1 MTARRR
7 PRKEPWWAPW
17 LPNRLRAVQPRR
29 TITPMAT
36 TRNGIEVATGFPV
49 AVFDRAYDAI
59 VVRTPGIYASDLEA
73 GVDIAGI
80 KAEITT
86 AFQAV
91 VYRHRRAHETALE
104 LADLVNLPY
113 EGRAAD
119 WHFTTQTRLFEF
131 FVSLHSAFE
140 SSFYGLYFAGSRLAR
155 PNFASADDPEKYRDI
170 TAGKTE
176 KAFKAAWPND
186 PLAKAMSDLITG
198 DFHKE
203 LAVVRNILAHRI
215 APGFEHR
222 MTLRATV
229 GAGGEGTPPSGKVDY
244 ELAWR
249 GQPLATLIPS
259 TLEKGEVTLAALWEA
274 AADFFAP
281 RPE

>member
-7 PRKEPWWAPW
+7 TGKDPWWAPW
-17 LPNRLRAVQPRR
+17 VPNRLRTVSRR
-29 TITPMAT
+29 STIAPMVT
-36 TRNGIEVATGFPV
+36 TRNGIAVATGFPV
-49 AVFDRAYDAI
+49 GVFDRAYDAT

-104 LADLVNLPY
+104 LAGLVDLSW
-113 EGRAAD
+113 EDRDTD
-119 WHFTTQTRLFEF
+119 WPFTAQTRLFEF

-155 PNFASADDPEKYRDI
+155 PNFSFADDPAKYQRI
-170 TAGKTE
+170 TAGATA
-176 KAFKAAWPND
+176 KAFEAAWPND
-186 PLAKAMSDLITG
+186 PLAKAMSDLVAG

-203 LAVVRNILAHRI
+203 LAAVRNILAHRI

-229 GAGGEGTPPSGKVDY
+229 GTGGEGTPPSGKIDY

-259 TLEKGEVTLAALWEA
+259 TLEKGEDTLAALWEA